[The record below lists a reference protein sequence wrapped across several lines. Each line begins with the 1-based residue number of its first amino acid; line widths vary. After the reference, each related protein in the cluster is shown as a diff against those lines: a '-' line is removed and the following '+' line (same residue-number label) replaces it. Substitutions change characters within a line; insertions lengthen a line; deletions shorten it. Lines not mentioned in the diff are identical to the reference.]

1 MQIGFFEGVR
11 TCYTFRYQHV
21 FVVKQSRKTRLL
33 ALRRFL
39 HIWRHVLSAVAEDA
53 AGTPDLDVSSWLA
66 AWLPL
71 VRDHTTTD
79 ARYLGFHGMYLLY
92 YLIIPLL
99 P

>member
-33 ALRRFL
+33 ALCRFL
-39 HIWRHVLSAVAEDA
+39 HIWRHMFFTIAKDA
-53 AGTPDLDVSSWLA
+53 AGTPDLDIGGWFA

-71 VRDHTTTD
+71 VRDHTTAN
-79 ARYLGFHGMYLLY
+79 ARYLGFHGMYLLS
-92 YLIIPLL
+92 YLRIPLL